1 MTDMELDMIIDW
13 CRKKI
18 ECEKHHMNTKK
29 FEGYVDA
36 MHAVMSYL
44 HKLKE
49 ANNEPRKA
57 D

>member
-1 MTDMELDMIIDW
+1 MTNTELDRIIDW

-18 ECEKHHMNTKK
+18 ECEKQMHHMNTKK

-49 ANNEPRKA
+49 GR
-57 D
+57 